1 MYTNYTP
8 LHYSS
13 TVRGI
18 SIRCMLMY
26 KMVGTTVYERERDG
40 FLSIISNKLINF
52 KFFEK
57 QTRASMTLTADLYI
71 DSFLFFLNFCL
82 KKKVIKIMNYNM

>member
-26 KMVGTTVYERERDG
+26 KMVGTTVYEREREG
-40 FLSIISNKLINF
+40 LPVSRMCIYIYKVQGIYYII
-52 KFFEK
+52 
-57 QTRASMTLTADLYI
+57 YI
-71 DSFLFFLNFCL
+71 YTQPPIVELRVCTTTNP
-82 KKKVIKIMNYNM
+82 M